1 MNFHSRVRCHECEA
15 LNEPSAL
22 FCARC
27 GAALQTAASSS
38 PRPRRKRVSS
48 NGAAFALAIF
58 VLLLTTVFVLG
69 VIVYRTTRAE
79 TTDIDP
85 LAGRP
90 GTTATTAPPA
100 GEGGSGGSSDGGAS
114 NTPVRGVI
122 IRPQAAVSSSALTPT
137 SRGDYRA
144 PNLLDENPATSWNEG
159 ADGPGI
165 GEWVRFEFDEPV
177 VLTRIEFLNGC
188 QKDEERFYGHIRVRS
203 LKLEYSGGY
212 TQLVDLLDTMDAQ
225 AVTARSKATE
235 WLKMTITG
243 VYPDYIWE
251 DAALSEVRL
260 FELAGQQ

>member
-1 MNFHSRVRCHECEA
+1 M
-15 LNEPSAL
+15 
-22 FCARC
+22 
-27 GAALQTAASSS
+27 
-38 PRPRRKRVSS
+38 
-48 NGAAFALAIF
+48 
-58 VLLLTTVFVLG
+58 
-69 VIVYRTTRAE
+69 
-79 TTDIDP
+79 
-85 LAGRP
+85 
-90 GTTATTAPPA
+90 
-100 GEGGSGGSSDGGAS
+100 
-114 NTPVRGVI
+114 
-122 IRPQAAVSSSALTPT
+122 
-137 SRGDYRA
+137 
-144 PNLLDENPATSWNEG
+144 
-159 ADGPGI
+159 
-165 GEWVRFEFDEPV
+165 